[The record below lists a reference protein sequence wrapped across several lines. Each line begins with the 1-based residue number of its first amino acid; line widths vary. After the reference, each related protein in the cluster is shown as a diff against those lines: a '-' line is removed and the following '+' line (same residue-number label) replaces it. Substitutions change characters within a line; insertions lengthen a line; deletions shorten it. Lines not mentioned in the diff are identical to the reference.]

1 MPNHSK
7 IFLSAQLRGR
17 HFITMGKDLTR
28 ADSQEKTTTAKF
40 AELPREAKPSEVS
53 SYHQDSFKTLRS
65 FYSSLKEMRFLQR
78 AKDLVVDAV
87 AVDFELTSD
96 DFADGD

>member
-1 MPNHSK
+1 M
-7 IFLSAQLRGR
+7 
-17 HFITMGKDLTR
+17 
-28 ADSQEKTTTAKF
+28 AKF
-40 AELPREAKPSEVS
+40 AKFPLEAQPSEVS
-53 SYHQDSFKTLRS
+53 SYPQDSFKTLRS

-96 DFADGD
+96 DFADVD